1 MHTRPWGH
9 QIVWLMA
16 LVGWLGAAAAQNV
29 PANTERS
36 AVQWLQAIQN
46 AARRLSY
53 SGTVVQQIEGDVR
66 VLRLV
71 HYFDGH
77 VSHARL
83 HMLDGEQREFI
94 RRADEVQCLIPSARR
109 VVIERR
115 PFATGFPALSAASAE
130 EILQNYRLQI
140 GPVDRV
146 IDLECQVLMLNPRDA
161 LRYGYRL
168 WVARDSGL
176 LLRAQMLD
184 ERGHVVEQVA
194 FTEVR
199 IGEPID
205 RAQLKPSWSTE
216 GWHVERI
223 DARAVPI
230 ERLGWTLAVPE
241 GFRPLSASWR
251 RLARAGGGEAMQAV
265 YSDGLATLSVF
276 IETAREALP
285 SGAGIARGSTHA
297 FVRRVGDTLITVV
310 GEVPPATVRK
320 VALSAEARPSR

>member
-1 MHTRPWGH
+1 MHTLPWVRPA
-9 QIVWLMA
+9 VWLMA
-16 LVGWLGAAAAQNV
+16 LFGSLGGAAAQTVA
-29 PANTERS
+29 PSAERS
-36 AVQWLQAIQN
+36 AVQWLQAIQT
-46 AARRLSY
+46 AARRLNY
-53 SGTVVQQIEGDVR
+53 SGTVVHQIEGDVR
-66 VLRLV
+66 VSRLV

-115 PFATGFPALSAASAE
+115 PFATGFPALSAASAQ
-130 EILQNYRLQI
+130 EILQNYRLQV

-146 IDLECQVLMLNPRDA
+146 IDLECQVLTLAPRDA

-184 ERGHVVEQVA
+184 ERGQVVEQVA

-205 RAQLKPSWSTE
+205 PARLKPSWSTE
-216 GWHVERI
+216 GWQVERI
-223 DARAVPI
+223 DARAVPF

-241 GFRPLSASWR
+241 GFRPLS
-251 RLARAGGGEAMQAV
+251 
-265 YSDGLATLSVF
+265 
-276 IETAREALP
+276 
-285 SGAGIARGSTHA
+285 
-297 FVRRVGDTLITVV
+297 
-310 GEVPPATVRK
+310 
-320 VALSAEARPSR
+320 